1 MTTGSNPLPAPSTS
15 TGATDYLIAL
25 SMEETRPLQIVL
37 VVDFKGFIH
46 LKKQAQQRAK

>member
-1 MTTGSNPLPAPSTS
+1 MRNS
-15 TGATDYLIAL
+15 TGITETPEDLVHAG
-25 SMEETRPLQIVL
+25 ETRPLKIVL

>member
-1 MTTGSNPLPAPSTS
+1 
-15 TGATDYLIAL
+15 
-25 SMEETRPLQIVL
+25 MEERRAPYKIVL

>member
-1 MTTGSNPLPAPSTS
+1 MVTS
-15 TGATDYLIAL
+15 TGCTEFPENLVHAG
-25 SMEETRPLQIVL
+25 ETRPLQIVL